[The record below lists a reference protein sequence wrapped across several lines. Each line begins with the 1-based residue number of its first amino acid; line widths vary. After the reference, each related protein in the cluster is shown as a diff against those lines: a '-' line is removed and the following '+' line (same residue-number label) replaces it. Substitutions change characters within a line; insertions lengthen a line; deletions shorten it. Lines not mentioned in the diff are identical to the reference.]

1 MNPYKIVIH
10 IKPRRLELFKQRQLV
25 KTYPVA
31 VGKLLTPTPV
41 GDFIIINKSPNP
53 GGPYGTRWMGISSP
67 HIGIHG
73 TNNPDS
79 IGKAASKG
87 CIRMYN
93 ADVEALYDMVEIGT
107 PVSIVKE

>member
-1 MNPYKIVIH
+1 
-10 IKPRRLELFKQRQLV
+10 
-25 KTYPVA
+25 
-31 VGKLLTPTPV
+31 
-41 GDFIIINKSPNP
+41 
-53 GGPYGTRWMGISSP
+53 MGISSP

-73 TNNPDS
+73 TNNPAS